1 MWLNLWYLDLYH
13 LKKMEYVCEFCK
25 KQLKYTSLNGHI
37 SDDHGKRGK
46 TFVECNI
53 CKKELNVSFFLYKFN
68 QCDTIISIK
77 IRKYFFSY

>member
-1 MWLNLWYLDLYH
+1 
-13 LKKMEYVCEFCK
+13 MEYVCEFCK

-53 CKKELNVSFFLYKFN
+53 CKKELNVSFFFV
-68 QCDTIISIK
+68 
-77 IRKYFFSY
+77 